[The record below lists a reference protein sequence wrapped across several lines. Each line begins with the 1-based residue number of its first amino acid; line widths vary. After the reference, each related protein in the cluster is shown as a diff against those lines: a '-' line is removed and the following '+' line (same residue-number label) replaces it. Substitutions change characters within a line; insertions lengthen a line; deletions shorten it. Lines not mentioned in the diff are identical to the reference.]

1 MSDGDTSHI
10 VNGIIIQTHVHIVKP
25 PETIPEYNAGSRVGP
40 PVMKPQD
47 LDLQN
52 VHDFA
57 MLTNL
62 VWSLT
67 RLSDTKSQSVSSWTG
82 FNVKASDSKSIQR
95 DTVGYLPAINA
106 PATQL
111 STVSQVLLQ
120 IIKIK
125 AELHLEEIVCVFH
138 QALYAKAIEIKWKN
152 SEVLKKIVIRMRH
165 SIPYVISCQSLERS
179 SRLPA

>member
-1 MSDGDTSHI
+1 M
-10 VNGIIIQTHVHIVKP
+10 NGIIIQTQVHLVKP

-47 LDLQN
+47 L
-52 VHDFA
+52 DFA